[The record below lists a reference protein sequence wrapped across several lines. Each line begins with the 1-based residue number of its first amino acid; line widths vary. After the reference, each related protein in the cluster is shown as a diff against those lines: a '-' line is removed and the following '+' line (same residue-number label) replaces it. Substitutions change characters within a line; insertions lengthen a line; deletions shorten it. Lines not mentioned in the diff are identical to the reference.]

1 MLDYSDEA
9 FILARVRDGVTT
21 VLSQRDI
28 TLSAI
33 PHLILSAI
41 AHCWRTA

>member
-21 VLSQRDI
+21 VPSQRDI
-28 TLSAI
+28 APAAI
-33 PHLILSAI
+33 PHLILLAT
-41 AHCWRTA
+41 AHC